1 MLVRRLRNAYGGDGR
16 KSQYPTGTRYVQVE
30 VFCSN
35 PLWGKRFF
43 RKQGA
48 ISCFHCPL
56 PCQSDQSTTPLP
68 WSPPEPSAKP
78 KRRHKDQNAPC
89 TAHRTHR
96 SIADAG
102 NCSATEG
109 LQAIFHLKGRLAT
122 TDGGY
127 AWSSLIQAVGDLM
140 DHDEN
145 ALSPTALA
153 WDRDG
158 ELRSEDL
165 ECLRNHLHAEEISPQ
180 RQGATVHSRRRSRR
194 LMPQT
199 PLCQPLLLGGVQ

>member
-1 MLVRRLRNAYGGDGR
+1 MLFPAFTAPFPAKANTIAL
-16 KSQYPTGTRYVQVE
+16 
-30 VFCSN
+30 
-35 PLWGKRFF
+35 
-43 RKQGA
+43 
-48 ISCFHCPL
+48 
-56 PCQSDQSTTPLP
+56 LP
-68 WSPPEPSAKP
+68 WRPPAPSATP
-78 KRRHKDQNAPC
+78 DRRHKDQNAPC

-127 AWSSLIQAVGDLM
+127 AWSSLIQSVGDLM
-140 DHDEN
+140 DPDEN

-153 WDRDG
+153 WDQDG
-158 ELRSEDL
+158 ELCSEDL
-165 ECLRNHLHAEEISPQ
+165 ELLRIRLQAQKVSSQ

-194 LMPQT
+194 LVPHP
-199 PLCQPLLLGGVQ
+199 PLCQPLILSGIEQALLHLPQKPLHPCFGSAGRWQQI